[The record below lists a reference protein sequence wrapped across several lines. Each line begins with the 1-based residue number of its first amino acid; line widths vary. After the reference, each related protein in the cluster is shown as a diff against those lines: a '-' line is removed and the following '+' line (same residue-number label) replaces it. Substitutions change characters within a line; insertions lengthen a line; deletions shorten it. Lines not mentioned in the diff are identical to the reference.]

1 MSGKGITR
9 TVAAVLVYYA
19 LYLAATI
26 VESDFWG
33 NLLSPVGA
41 LLSASLLFFAYRRA
55 KRTDFR
61 RHIWLSFCLAALSW
75 AIADLAW
82 AYDSFTESANPA
94 MNPIGLFCYF
104 ATSLFLAAG
113 LILFAVHTTRKWPAM
128 QLITDIA
135 AVSFAC
141 LLILWIFYFD
151 KSLSGITVIYADGW
165 YSALSLVIDLFLF
178 IGTAVWYM
186 SVRPWK
192 LTPVMRLLLTAIV
205 LYAISDLV
213 YYFLYFKNLY
223 IPNSVIDA
231 LYMASLLG
239 LAVGS
244 IMVPDVYVVPEHG
257 RKLTER
263 IGYILKSL
271 ILLPLPL
278 MVFLYEGFDIPD
290 LFVCGL
296 LIISHN
302 TVTHFIQTTNVNTR
316 LFEREKELNAEL
328 EKKISER
335 TSELIE
341 KNRQLDFLS
350 NQDTVTNLY
359 NRRFFLQELNSRVQA
374 SGKDNRIALA
384 FLDLDRF
391 KTINDSYG
399 HLVGDHILVE
409 LAKRLTALQTSDMM
423 IARLGGDEFVIAF
436 WGNIPLCA
444 VEKSLGEISAKCS
457 EPILVGEYIFQITTS
472 IGLSVYPND
481 AESADALLRNADM
494 AMYQAKNDGY
504 NKIVVFSD
512 ILKQKNRWK
521 NKLEICLKKADFN
534 REFMLYYQPQFS
546 LPDKKLIGME
556 ALLRWNC
563 PGKGLIDPSEF
574 IPLAEEIDW
583 IIRIGDWVMTKAV
596 KQIAQWNRE
605 YDLSLK
611 MAINVS
617 PKQLDQT
624 GFASQIQSVMALEG
638 IPSSWIDVEI
648 TEGVAMEGVFKIN
661 KISDEFRDS
670 GISVSIDDFGTGY
683 SSLSYLKMFPF
694 RRVKIAKQLID
705 NITFDRYDLQ
715 IARSILLLT
724 ESIGVDCIAEGVETK
739 DQFELLNGL
748 GLKQMQ
754 GFYLGRPCSA
764 QEFEDSFL
772 KPIRKID
779 HNL

>member
-1 MSGKGITR
+1 MSGKGVTR
-9 TVAAVLVYYA
+9 TVIIVFVYYA

-26 VESDFWG
+26 FESDFWG
-33 NLLSPVGA
+33 NILSPVGA
-41 LLSASLLFFAYRRA
+41 LLSASLLFYVY
-55 KRTDFR
+55 KRSKWTDFR
-61 RHIWLSFCLAALSW
+61 RNIWLSFCLACLSW
-75 AIADLAW
+75 AAADLAW
-82 AYDSFTESANPA
+82 AVDTWTMSADPA
-94 MNPIGLFCYF
+94 SDPVGLFCYF
-104 ATSLFLAAG
+104 ATSVFLAAG
-113 LILFAVHTTRKWPAM
+113 LVIFAIHTARKWPAV
-128 QLITDIA
+128 QLLTDII
-135 AVSFAC
+135 AVSSAC
-141 LLILWIFYFD
+141 MLILWIFFFD
-151 KSLSGITVIYADGW
+151 KSIAGITVIYADGW
-165 YSALSLVIDLFLF
+165 YSAASLFIDLFIF

-192 LTPVMRLLLTAIV
+192 LTLVMRLLLSAIV
-205 LYAISDLV
+205 LYSLSDLV

-223 IPNSVIDA
+223 VPNSVIDA

-244 IMVPDVYVVPEHG
+244 ILVPDTYIVPEPG
-257 RKLTER
+257 KKLADKV
-263 IGYILKSL
+263 GYILKSL
-271 ILLPLPL
+271 ILLPLPI

-296 LIISHN
+296 LVISHN
-302 TVTHFIQTTNVNTR
+302 TVTHFIQTTNLNTR
-316 LFEREKELNAEL
+316 LLEREKELNAEL

-341 KNRQLDFLS
+341 KNRQLDYLS
-350 NQDTVTNLY
+350 NQDTVTSLF
-359 NRRFFLQELNSRVQA
+359 NRRYFLQELALKVQE
-374 SGKDNRIALA
+374 SDKDKKISLA

-391 KTINDSYG
+391 KTINDTYG
-399 HLVGDHILVE
+399 HVVGDHILIE
-409 LAKRLTALQTSDMM
+409 LAKRLLSLQTSDMM

-436 WGNIPLCA
+436 WEDMPIHI
-444 VEKSLGEISAKCS
+444 VENSLEEISSKCS
-457 EPILVGEYIFQITTS
+457 EPIQVGEYIFQITTS

-481 AESADALLRNADM
+481 ADSADALLRNADM

-534 REFMLYYQPQFS
+534 KEFMLYFQPQFS
-546 LPDKKLIGME
+546 MPDKKLIGME

-611 MAINVS
+611 MSINVS
-617 PKQLDQT
+617 PKQLDQP
-624 GFASQIQSVMALEG
+624 GFANQIQAVMALEG

-648 TEGVAMEGVFKIN
+648 TEGVAMEGIFKIN
-661 KISDEFRDS
+661 KISDEFKDS

-739 DQFELLNGL
+739 EQFDLLNGL
-748 GLKQMQ
+748 GLRQMQ

-764 QEFEDSFL
+764 QEFEESFL

>member
-1 MSGKGITR
+1 MSGKGVTR
-9 TVAAVLVYYA
+9 AVVIVLIYYT
-19 LYLAATI
+19 LYLTATLFQ
-26 VESDFWG
+26 SDFWG
-33 NLLSPVGA
+33 NILSPAGA
-41 LLSASLLFFAYRRA
+41 LLSAVLLLHAFRHAA
-55 KRTDFR
+55 KTDFR
-61 RHIWLSFCLAALSW
+61 RCIWLSFCLASLSW
-75 AIADLAW
+75 AAADLSW
-82 AYDSFTESANPA
+82 ATDSFFLSTNPA
-94 MNPIGLFCYF
+94 SDPFSLFFYF
-104 ATSLFLAAG
+104 ATSFFLAAG
-113 LILFAVHTTRKWPAM
+113 LIVFALNTIRRWPAM
-128 QLITDIA
+128 QLLTDIE
-135 AVSFAC
+135 AVSSAC
-141 LLILWIFYFD
+141 LLLLWIFFFD
-151 KSLSGITVIYADGW
+151 KSLTGITVIYADGW
-165 YSALSLVIDLFLF
+165 YSAASLFIDLFLF

-192 LTPVMRLLLTAIV
+192 LTFVMRLLLTSVI
-205 LYAISDLV
+205 LYSLSDIV
-213 YYFLYFKNLY
+213 YYYLYFKNLY
-223 IPNSVIDA
+223 VPNTVIDA

-244 IMVPDVYVVPEHG
+244 IMVPDTYIVPEQG
-257 RKLTER
+257 RKFTDK

-271 ILLPLPL
+271 ILLPLPV

-296 LIISHN
+296 LIVSHN
-302 TVTHFIQTTNVNTR
+302 TVTHFIQTTNLNTR
-316 LFEREKELNAEL
+316 LLEREKELNAEL
-328 EKKISER
+328 EKKIDDR
-335 TSELIE
+335 TTELIE

-359 NRRFFLQELNSRVQA
+359 NRRYFLQELISRVQT
-374 SGKDNRIALA
+374 SDKEKRISLA

-391 KTINDSYG
+391 KTINDTYG
-399 HLVGDHILVE
+399 HLIGDHILIE
-409 LAKRLTALQTSDMM
+409 LAKRLTSLQTPDMM

-436 WGNIPLCA
+436 WGNLPLCEA
-444 VEKSLGEISAKCS
+444 EKSLKEISASCS
-457 EPILVGEYIFQITTS
+457 EPIQVGEYTFQITTS

-481 AESADALLRNADM
+481 ADSADALLRNADM

-534 REFMLYYQPQFS
+534 KEFMLYYQPQFS
-546 LPDKKLIGME
+546 MPDKRIIGME

-583 IIRIGDWVMTKAV
+583 IIKIGDWVLTKAV

-605 YDLSLK
+605 YDLNLK
-611 MAINVS
+611 MAVNVS
-617 PKQLDQT
+617 PKQLDQS
-624 GFASQIQSVMALEG
+624 GFANQIQSVMALEG

-739 DQFELLNGL
+739 EQFDLLNGL

>member
-1 MSGKGITR
+1 MNNKGVVR
-9 TVAAVLVYYA
+9 TVIVVLVYFA
-19 LYLAATI
+19 LYASAT
-26 VESDFWG
+26 VFQSDFWG
-33 NLLSPVGA
+33 NLLSPIGA
-41 LLSASLLFFAYRRA
+41 LLSATLLFLSFRRA
-55 KRTDFR
+55 DKSDFR
-61 RHIWLSFCLAALSW
+61 RYIWLNFCIASLFWAAADLSW
-75 AIADLAW
+75 AINTLFALADPSEDPVA
-82 AYDSFTESANPA
+82 
-94 MNPIGLFCYF
+94 LFCYF
-104 ATSLFLAAG
+104 ATSLFLAIG
-113 LILFAVHTTRKWPAM
+113 LVIFALNTAKKWPAV
-128 QLITDIA
+128 QLLTDIA
-135 AVSFAC
+135 AVSSAC
-141 LLILWIFYFD
+141 LLLLWIFFFD
-151 KSLSGITVIYADGW
+151 KSLTGIAVVYTDGW
-165 YSALSLVIDLFLF
+165 YSAASLFIDLFLF

-186 SVRPWK
+186 SIRPWK
-192 LTPVMRLLLTAIV
+192 LTFVMRLILSSIV
-205 LYAISDLV
+205 LYAVSDIV
-213 YYFLYFKNLY
+213 YYYLYFKNLY
-223 IPNSVIDA
+223 IPNSGIDA

-239 LAVGS
+239 LGVGS
-244 IMVPDVYVVPEHG
+244 VMVPNVYIVPE
-257 RKLTER
+257 RQRNFVDKV
-263 IGYILKSL
+263 GYIIKSL

-278 MVFLYEGFDIPD
+278 LVFLYEGFNIPD

-302 TVTHFIQTTNVNTR
+302 TITHYIQTSNMNNG
-316 LFEREKELNAEL
+316 LLEREKELNAEL
-328 EKKISER
+328 EKKIDER
-335 TSELIE
+335 TIELIE

-350 NQDTVTNLY
+350 NQDTVTSLY

-374 SGKDNRIALA
+374 NGRDKRIALA

-391 KTINDSYG
+391 KTINDTYG
-399 HLVGDHILVE
+399 HFIGDNILIE
-409 LAKRLTALQTSDMM
+409 LAKRLTSLNIPDTM

-436 WGNIPLCA
+436 WGNLPLSS
-444 VEKSLGEISAKCS
+444 VENSLEEISAKCS
-457 EPILVGEYIFQITTS
+457 EPIFLSEYIFQITTS
-472 IGLSVYPND
+472 IGLSVYPTD
-481 AESADALLRNADM
+481 ADSADALLRNADM

-521 NKLEICLKKADFN
+521 NKLEICLKKPDFN
-534 REFMLYYQPQFS
+534 KEFMLYYQPQFS
-546 LPDKKLIGME
+546 TPDKKIIGME

-596 KQIAQWNRE
+596 RQIAQWNRE
-605 YDLSLK
+605 YDLNLK

-617 PKQLDQT
+617 PKQLDQS
-624 GFASQIQSVMALEG
+624 GFANQILSVMALEG

-661 KISDEFRDS
+661 KISDEFKDS

-724 ESIGVDCIAEGVETK
+724 ESIGVDCIAEGVETGE
-739 DQFELLNGL
+739 QFDLLNGL

-754 GFYLGRPCSA
+754 GFFLGRPCA
-764 QEFEDSFL
+764 AEEFEDTFL